1 MNHAKGTQEQE
12 TNLFQLEVLEDNKQ
26 FTTNI
31 ILSFWWQLYDCLFG
45 QKLTPYA
52 SDNTISFVMHYNREC
67 VKYKHCL
74 SVYYE

>member
-31 ILSFWWQLYDCLFG
+31 ILSF
-45 QKLTPYA
+45 
-52 SDNTISFVMHYNREC
+52 
-67 VKYKHCL
+67 
-74 SVYYE
+74 